1 MDITLLGHP
10 SPPHPLSQAN
20 LLSLILRI
28 QAYLR
33 TFQAAGSPGIK
44 ILRRTSPD
52 PEGTPIPGGSSPC
65 WQSTGW
71 VGESKDFY
79 SPGTYIV
86 IFSLQ
91 VYKSWGFPGGAS
103 GKESACQHRRRKR
116 CRFDPWVRKVP
127 WRMKWQSTPVFLSG
141 ESHGQRSLVGY
152 SQRDCK
158 ESDMTDGLRTHSIVF
173 NRQ

>member
-10 SPPHPLSQAN
+10 SPPHHLSQAN
-20 LLSLILRI
+20 LLSLILCI
-28 QAYLR
+28 QAYLC

-44 ILRRTSPD
+44 ILSRTSPD

-79 SPGTYIV
+79 SPGTHIV
-86 IFSLQ
+86 IFSWQ

-116 CRFDPWVRKVP
+116 FRFDPWVRKVP
-127 WRMKWQSTPVFLSG
+127 WRMENPMDWGAWWATAKGTAKSRTWLMVWGHTVSCSTDSRW
-141 ESHGQRSLVGY
+141 SKR
-152 SQRDCK
+152 
-158 ESDMTDGLRTHSIVF
+158 
-173 NRQ
+173 